1 MKPRQIVPGVSWVG
15 AEDFD
20 RRLFDSLIPL
30 PDGTSYNAYL
40 VRGREKTALLD
51 TVDPSALD
59 KLKANLEGVER
70 LDYLVAHHAEQDH
83 SGSIPWVLERYPG
96 VQLLCSA
103 PAKSMLVEHLLVP
116 ESRIRAV
123 ADGETLALGGKTLR
137 FIYTPWVHW
146 PETMSTYLEEDRIL
160 FSCDWFG
167 SHLASSEL
175 FIEGVECVF
184 AEAKRYYAEIMM
196 PFRRI
201 VRQDME
207 KIRPLDIAMIAPS
220 HGPIYRDPASVIRA
234 YQDWT
239 DDTPHN
245 LVVLPWVSMHGS
257 TALMVEHLMA
267 ALVERGVAVQPFNM
281 AMADIG
287 QLAMALVDAATIIV
301 GAPTVHVGPHPAVIT
316 AVTLAN
322 ALRPKARFATV
333 VGSYGWA
340 SKMVESVKAGL
351 PNLKVEFLDP
361 VVCKGYPREGDFT
374 ALERLADAV
383 ALKHAGL
390 GLAPPPPGR
399 GGGR

>member
-1 MKPRQIVPGVSWVG
+1 MTSRPIVPGVLWVG

-40 VRGREKTALLD
+40 VRGRDKTALLD

-70 LDYLVAHHAEQDH
+70 VDYLVAHHAEQDH
-83 SGSIPWVLERYPG
+83 SGSIPWVLQRYPEA
-96 VQLLCSA
+96 QLLCSA
-103 PAKSMLVEHLLVP
+103 PAKAMLVDHLLVP
-116 ESRIRAV
+116 EVRLRAV
-123 ADGETLALGGKTLR
+123 ADGETLPLGGKTLR
-137 FIYTPWVHW
+137 FVYTPWVHW

-167 SHLASSEL
+167 SHLASSEI
-175 FIEGVECVF
+175 FIEAVDCVF

-207 KIRPLDIAMIAPS
+207 KIRPLDLAMIAPS

-239 DDTPHN
+239 DDMPHN
-245 LVVLPWVSMHGS
+245 LVVLPWVTMHGS
-257 TALMVEHLMA
+257 TGRMVEHLIS
-267 ALVERGVAVQPFNM
+267 ALVDRGVTVQPFNM
-281 AMADIG
+281 ATADIG

-301 GAPTVHVGPHPAVIT
+301 GTPTVHVGPHPAAVT

-322 ALRPKARFATV
+322 ALRPKARFASV
-333 VGSYGWA
+333 VGSFGWA
-340 SKMVESVKAGL
+340 SKMAESVKAGL

-361 VVCKGYPREGDFT
+361 VVCKGYPREMDLK
-374 ALERLADAV
+374 ALERLADDV

-390 GLAPPPPGR
+390 GLTSPQPGR
-399 GGGR
+399 RGGC